1 LERKLQQIGTK
12 SSFLLKQSYAML
24 ETAMKYKH
32 LIPILCVCLLLGAVS
47 PAFAAAGDLQL
58 PLVTGTPTTSSVDSP
73 TTSRTPTPTQKDAQT
88 ATITPSPT
96 AAETPTPAPPT
107 ETPYPVVVPLI
118 INEPTPVGYGPVEY
132 DFGVN
137 PLTGMQVDDPTRLER
152 RPIAIKIT
160 NYPRYVR
167 PQSGL
172 SQADIVY
179 EYYMERGVPRFIAI
193 FYGKDAPRV
202 GPVRSGRFFDEHV
215 VRMHDAYFVF
225 GSADKRVLNYFLQI
239 DEHFKNSL
247 VIESPEDR
255 EHDCNA
261 GEFVPL
267 CRDKSLETY
276 NNLFTNTAAL
286 TQYLNWKGSSND
298 KPDLTGMR
306 FAFRTPLGGEVAL
319 NVYTRFSLF
328 MYNQW
333 AFSMDSGKYLRFQE
347 TIGKPEPDFE
357 SYEPLTDALTGE
369 QLSADNVVVL
379 IVDYDFFVKTNTTEM
394 MDVNLYGSGKAFAFR
409 DGYMF
414 PVRWERPQE
423 GGVLRLYSPNGEPY
437 PLKPGTTWYEV
448 MSEESE
454 YYNDGVDWRFTFNL
468 PDLPAEP
475 LNPTVKPPFTPTPR
489 LEDQPFEG
497 VDATPTPVE

>member
-1 LERKLQQIGTK
+1 MMHKRLV
-12 SSFLLKQSYAML
+12 
-24 ETAMKYKH
+24 
-32 LIPILCVCLLLGAVS
+32 PILLICLFLGAVS
-47 PAFAAAGDLQL
+47 PAFAAAGDLQAL
-58 PLVTGTPTTSSVDSP
+58 TPSW
-73 TTSRTPTPTQKDAQT
+73 TPTPTET
-88 ATITPSPT
+88 ATTTPTSTPTVTRTSRASQTQDSTPTETPSPT
-96 AAETPTPAPPT
+96 VTQTPTPAPPT
-107 ETPYPVVVPLI
+107 ETPYPVVVQLI

-132 DFGVN
+132 GFGVN
-137 PLTGMQVDDPTRLER
+137 PLTGMSVDDPTRLER

-179 EYYMERGVPRFIAI
+179 EYYMERGVPRFIAV

-225 GSADKRVLNYFLQI
+225 GSADRRVLDYFLLI

-255 EHDCNA
+255 ERDCNNN
-261 GEFVPL
+261 EFVPL

-276 NNLFTNTAAL
+276 NNLFANTAAL
-286 TQYLNWKGSSND
+286 TQFLNWKGSDND

-306 FAFRTPLGGEVAL
+306 FAFRTPIGGDVAL
-319 NVYTRFSLF
+319 NIYTRFSLF
-328 MYNQW
+328 IYNQW
-333 AFSMDSGKYLRFQE
+333 IYSMDAGKYLRFQE

-357 SYEPLTDALTGE
+357 SYAPHTDALTGE

-379 IVDYDFFVKTNTTEM
+379 IVDYDFFVKTDTTEM
-394 MDVNLYGSGKAFAFR
+394 MDVNLYGSGDAFAFR

-414 PVRWERPQE
+414 PARWERPQE
-423 GGVLRLYSPNGEPY
+423 GGVLRLYTPEGEPF

-454 YYNDGVDWRFTFNL
+454 YYNDGVDWRFIFNL
-468 PDLPAEP
+468 PELPVEP
-475 LNPTVKPPFTPTPR
+475 LNPTAKPPFTPTPR
-489 LEDQPFEG
+489 LEDQPYIEPE
-497 VDATPTPVE
+497 ATPTLVEQTE

>member
-1 LERKLQQIGTK
+1 MKRLVPI
-12 SSFLLKQSYAML
+12 FL
-24 ETAMKYKH
+24 
-32 LIPILCVCLLLGAVS
+32 ICLLLGVVS
-47 PAFAAAGDLQL
+47 PALAAAGEFQE
-58 PLVTGTPTTSSVDSP
+58 PTQ
-73 TTSRTPTPTQKDAQT
+73 TPTPTASKTVTPTRTSRVTQAGDLT
-88 ATITPSPT
+88 ATVSPSPSLSPT
-96 AAETPTPAPPT
+96 ITQTPTPAEPT
-107 ETPYPVVVPLI
+107 ETPYPVVVQLI
-118 INEPTPVGYGPVEY
+118 INEPTPVGYGPEQY
-132 DFGVN
+132 DFGIN
-137 PLTGMQVDDPTRLER
+137 PLTGMPVDDPTRLER

-225 GSADKRVLNYFLQI
+225 GSADRRVLDYFLLI

-255 EHDCNA
+255 EHDCND

-276 NNLFTNTAAL
+276 NNLFANTAAL

-319 NVYTRFSLF
+319 NVFTRFSLF

-333 AFSMDSGKYLRFQE
+333 AYSMENGKYMRFQE

-357 SYEPLTDALTGE
+357 EYAPHMDALTGE

-394 MDVNLYGSGKAFAFR
+394 MDVNFYGSGKAFAFR
-409 DGYMF
+409 DGYIF
-414 PVRWERPQE
+414 PVRWERPDK
-423 GGVLRLYSPNGEPY
+423 GVLRLYTLDGEPY
-437 PLKPGTTWYEV
+437 ALKPGTTWYEV

-454 YYNDGVDWRFTFNL
+454 YFNDGVDWRFTFNL
-468 PDLPAEP
+468 PPIPAEP
-475 LNPTVKPPFTPTPR
+475 LSPTAKPPFTPTPR
-489 LEDQPFEG
+489 LEDQPYVEPE
-497 VDATPTPVE
+497 ATPTLTIVDD